1 MAAGVWEATGASI
14 LTMTTFRNADPVK
27 NAGLAWIA
35 EKKPAFPDPPNRNE
49 ADSLRKVSISLHL
62 MVSRFVVDQA
72 RPVRCCLKNDFLR
85 MNKPPSRRI

>member
-1 MAAGVWEATGASI
+1 MAAGVWEATGAFI

-49 ADSLRKVSISLHL
+49 ADSLRKVSFPFISWYLVLSWIRH
-62 MVSRFVVDQA
+62 
-72 RPVRCCLKNDFLR
+72 VRYDAA
-85 MNKPPSRRI
+85 